1 MQKLR
6 NIQTFL
12 NTTSTR
18 NQISISENR
27 CENKIDGVKC
37 NKQMIIEDGKEFCFY
52 CEEIKKAD
60 EVLGKEAKS
69 AHRLMTLNRMF
80 NNDSL
85 INERLK
91 NCNFGNYEHVSE
103 ELAKAKAI
111 CQRYAEHFTKSNPVN
126 LMMIGNYGTGKS
138 HLAVSILKRVIE
150 RGLEQK
156 NPWTGVFI
164 STPKLM
170 TKLKATYHKK
180 SKHSEDELLEQLGS
194 VDLLIL
200 DDVGTDY
207 KKKQSEAEEEE
218 ANQWAT
224 LKLFEVIDSR
234 IGKHTVYTTNF
245 NHVQLMDMYGEQ
257 KFSRMVE
264 GAHSIKMNGENY
276 RLRAFK

>member
-1 MQKLR
+1 ML
-6 NIQTFL
+6 
-12 NTTSTR
+12 
-18 NQISISENR
+18 E
-27 CENKIDGVKC
+27 
-37 NKQMIIEDGKEFCFY
+37 KET
-52 CEEIKKAD
+52 KA
-60 EVLGKEAKS
+60 AY
-69 AHRLMTLNRMF
+69 RLMTLNRMF
-80 NNDSL
+80 NTDSL

-91 NCNFGNYEHVSE
+91 KCNFDNYEPVSE
-103 ELAKAKAI
+103 GLAKAKAI
-111 CQRYAEHFTKSNPVN
+111 CQRYANNFTKSNPKN
-126 LMMIGNYGTGKS
+126 LMMMGNYGTGKS

-156 NPWTGVFI
+156 DPWTGVFI

-170 TKLKATYHKK
+170 TKLKATYNKN
-180 SKHSEDELLEQLGS
+180 SKHSENELLEQLGS

-207 KKKQSEAEEEE
+207 KRKQSEAAEEE
-218 ANQWAT
+218 ANHWAT

-245 NHVQLMDMYGEQ
+245 SHVQLMDMYGEQ

-264 GAHSIKMNGENY
+264 ETTLIKVNGENY